1 MDIFSSIWDWVVSFL
16 TSALSFIV
24 DLLPNSPFDLL
35 DYTPIQPYL
44 STINYFIP
52 LQYIL
57 DLLSAWLIA
66 VGMYYAISVFL
77 RWLKTID

>member
-1 MDIFSSIWDWVVSFL
+1 MEIFSSVWDWIVNFFN
-16 TSALSFIV
+16 SALTFIV
-24 DLLPNSPFDLL
+24 ALLPNSPFQLL

-66 VGMYYAISVFL
+66 IGLYYSMSVVL
-77 RWLKTID
+77 RHLKTIN

>member
-1 MDIFSSIWDWVVSFL
+1 MEVFSSVWDWIVSLFN
-16 TSALSFIV
+16 SALTFIV
-24 DLLPNSPFDLL
+24 VLLPNSPFQLL

-66 VGMYYAISVFL
+66 IGMYYSISVVL
-77 RWLKTID
+77 RHLKTID